1 MIPFE
6 NFLSFGKE
14 DRESSDGKNRTFD
27 TLGSKPLKLY
37 IEHYRPDASERYAEM
52 LEALYRNLRCPWVT
66 SITIFAQDPVPALP
80 DSHVLVNI
88 VSSGRMTYQCVFDY
102 VNARTQPEDVH
113 ILCNNDISL
122 ESGFDQLSAFLR
134 ERAFMALSRRELS
147 GVDPVRLSTSQD
159 VWAWK
164 GECQITSA
172 WFPMGYRGCDN
183 RIAAEA
189 QSVGYEVSNP
199 YKSLAI
205 LHHHRSQV
213 RQPGYHAQFV
223 LPPYLAVPPCALG
236 EKSEVSRMVYGEQV
250 VLKSV
255 RKSRR
260 GELKNRIL
268 ERLAQG

>member
-1 MIPFE
+1 MRAFSAVE
-6 NFLSFGKE
+6 
-14 DRESSDGKNRTFD
+14 ESESIMGQDK
-27 TLGSKPLKLY
+27 KK
-37 IEHYRPDASERYAEM
+37 RYPVYTILA
-52 LEALYRNLRCPWVT
+52 
-66 SITIFAQDPVPALP
+66 IFAQDPVPALP

-88 VSSGRMTYQCVFDY
+88 VPSGRMTYQCVFDY

-122 ESGFDQLSAFLR
+122 ESGFDQLSAFLS

-164 GECQITSA
+164 GECQITRA

-189 QSVGYEVSNP
+189 RRAGYEVSNP

-223 LPPYLAVPPCALG
+223 LPPYLAVHPCALG

-260 GELKNRIL
+260 GELKSRIL